1 MMKAKFRNAAT
12 LYRFNVIHPRNSSIK
27 RARFED
33 IITLK
38 FSHTENNCIDVT
50 RGEHQLRNKN
60 FNKFACLSM
69 ENSSFAFL

>member
-1 MMKAKFRNAAT
+1 MKAKFRNAAT
-12 LYRFNVIHPRNSSIK
+12 LYRFNVIYPRNSSIK

-50 RGEHQLRNKN
+50 RG
-60 FNKFACLSM
+60 
-69 ENSSFAFL
+69 